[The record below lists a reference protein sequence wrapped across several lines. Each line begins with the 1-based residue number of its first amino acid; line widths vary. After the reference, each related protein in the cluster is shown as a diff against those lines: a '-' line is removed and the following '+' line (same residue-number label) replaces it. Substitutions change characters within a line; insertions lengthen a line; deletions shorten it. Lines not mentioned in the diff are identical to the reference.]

1 MWIALVGFY
10 GVLKG
15 FRDIIKKK
23 AMEKSSA
30 AEVLFFYTLIS
41 FLFVTPEVKKA
52 VEIDFSNLG
61 FIMIKSVII
70 FIAWICSFKAIKKL
84 PIGFYG
90 IMNMSQVLFASTL
103 GIFVLSETLTQY
115 KIIGMALVLVGLLFV
130 NVGKKNTAEKVQP
143 LYIILVLISCLG
155 NAVSEMLD
163 KMLMQRMDSSQ
174 LQFWYMFFLVVL
186 YLGYMLVTRTKVQ
199 WRTLIKN
206 YWIIILSVLFV
217 VGDRALF
224 IACSSKDS
232 TVVAMTLIKQC
243 SVMITII
250 GGRLIFKEKR
260 TLYKLMCAAVI
271 IAGIVFAVI

>member
-1 MWIALVGFY
+1 
-10 GVLKG
+10 
-15 FRDIIKKK
+15 
-23 AMEKSSA
+23 
-30 AEVLFFYTLIS
+30 
-41 FLFVTPEVKKA
+41 
-52 VEIDFSNLG
+52 
-61 FIMIKSVII
+61 
-70 FIAWICSFKAIKKL
+70 
-84 PIGFYG
+84 
-90 IMNMSQVLFASTL
+90 
-103 GIFVLSETLTQY
+103 
-115 KIIGMALVLVGLLFV
+115 
-130 NVGKKNTAEKVQP
+130 
-143 LYIILVLISCLG
+143 
-155 NAVSEMLD
+155 MLD